1 MVKSPVKT
9 EPTLL
14 ESVDFRAFFET
25 LRFRWWVIPVVLAA
39 TVGLLV
45 AQESSMRLE
54 PQSYLYS
61 RSYVYPDPKAVLL
74 LVNINPETIKEY
86 PDAYGQLA
94 VLGGGEVREQVSA
107 ETDTDVFIEVP
118 SAYQVPFVFT
128 CEAISK
134 TDCDRALDAYV
145 AKHEEI
151 RRDAMAVGL
160 VQLRDV
166 FAGVHATTG
175 DVTASA
181 KAAAIDA
188 LLNRLDT
195 KLTLIE
201 AVEEP
206 IGATVQVV
214 SRQKYI
220 FGLAAGSL
228 LSLLILLQLTFSDS
242 KVRSI
247 KQLTRLVGEENV
259 LGSLTSKR
267 NEIRSRRSAIS
278 LLGQMGLA
286 NGRAVRFIHL
296 RRTPSDMGPLSGLAD
311 LAGIA
316 FSVSGPFSEM
326 SIPDFTQQVAGE
338 VDVIVVERNRDLR
351 KDVLEVL
358 AASRRSGRHLAGVL
372 LVG

>member
-25 LRFRWWVIPVVLAA
+25 LRVRWWVIPVVLAA

-45 AQESSMRLE
+45 AQESTLRVE
-54 PQSYLYS
+54 PQSYLFT
-61 RSYVYPDPKAVLL
+61 RSYVYPDPKAVLA
-74 LVNINPETIKEY
+74 LVNINPETIKEF
-86 PDAYGQLA
+86 PDAYGQLLA
-94 VLGGGEVREQVSA
+94 LQGKPLRDQISA
-107 ETDTDVFIEVP
+107 ETGTDVVVETPLGYVT
-118 SAYQVPFVFT
+118 PFVFR
-128 CEAISK
+128 CEALVK
-134 TDCDRALDAYV
+134 ADCDRAMDAYV
-145 AKHEEI
+145 KRHEEI
-151 RRDAMAVGL
+151 RREAMAIGL

-166 FAGVHATTG
+166 FASINKATG
-175 DVTASA
+175 DVTAST

-188 LLNRLDT
+188 LLGKINT

-201 AVEEP
+201 EVEEP
-206 IGATVQVV
+206 IGATVQNV
-214 SRQKYI
+214 SRRKYV

-242 KVRSI
+242 KVRSL
-247 KQLTRLVGEENV
+247 KQLTRLVGEDNV
-259 LGSLTSKR
+259 LGSLTSKH

-278 LLGQMGLA
+278 LLGQMA
-286 NGRAVRFIHL
+286 SVNGRAVRFIPL
-296 RRTPSDMGPLSGLAD
+296 RRTPSDIGPLSGLAG
-311 LAGIA
+311 LAGIT

-326 SIPDFTQQVAGE
+326 AIPDFTGQVDGE